1 HSGVVG
7 GHWVY
12 GVIIY
17 TAVLIT
23 VLLKAALITNLWTKW
38 TVVAI
43 PGSLILWL
51 GFLPLYAWAA
61 PKLRTSTEFQGIV
74 PHVYGNPM
82 FWFTIILLPVLCM
95 MRDYGWKYLKRM
107 YYTRGYHVVQEIQ
120 KFNIPDYRPR
130 MERFK
135 KAVHKVRLLQRLRR
149 TRGYAFSQN
158 EGGQEKIIR
167 AYDTTIQKPSGY

>member
-1 HSGVVG
+1 
-7 GHWVY
+7 
-12 GVIIY
+12 
-17 TAVLIT
+17 
-23 VLLKAALITNLWTKW
+23 W

-43 PGSLILWL
+43 PGSLALWFI
-51 GFLPLYAWAA
+51 FLPIYALIA
-61 PKLRTSTEFQGIV
+61 PKLRTSTEYDGIV
-74 PHVYGNPM
+74 SHIYPNVK
-82 FWFTIILLPVLCM
+82 FWLAIIMLPVLCM
-95 MRDYGWKYLKRM
+95 TRDYGYKFLKRM
-107 YYTRGYHVVQEIQ
+107 YFTQPYHIVQEIQ

-167 AYDTTIQKPSGY
+167 AYDTTVQKPSGY